1 MKKITFHFLCCFCV
15 FLLMEYNMILRM
27 EWSRR
32 RSMTCKKGLLT
43 VSSDH
48 AKMGTKSL
56 RWDWTASGALFRV
69 NDEVNIPYA
78 INAFNN
84 RGGLRMWIYSPKA
97 MPGKSLQFIFRNQ
110 SVRVYT
116 FDFNLD
122 FTGWRACWIAF
133 SDMWVPGAADDVQPT
148 QQDIDEL
155 TIKAPEGVESGTLY
169 FDRWDFRA
177 VYINGYSGCPNT
189 EEQPFLDAGLLA
201 LGAIVGMGAILIFG

>member
-1 MKKITFHFLCCFCV
+1 MKKIIISFFVLLLCVSAYGIQYDFEDGV
-15 FLLMEYNMILRM
+15 VPSTINDVQ
-27 EWSRR
+27 
-32 RSMTCKKGLLT
+32 KGLLT

-155 TIKAPEGVESGTLY
+155 TIKASGRCRERYAL
-169 FDRWDFRA
+169 FRPM
-177 VYINGYSGCPNT
+177 GFF
-189 EEQPFLDAGLLA
+189 EQYT
-201 LGAIVGMGAILIFG
+201 